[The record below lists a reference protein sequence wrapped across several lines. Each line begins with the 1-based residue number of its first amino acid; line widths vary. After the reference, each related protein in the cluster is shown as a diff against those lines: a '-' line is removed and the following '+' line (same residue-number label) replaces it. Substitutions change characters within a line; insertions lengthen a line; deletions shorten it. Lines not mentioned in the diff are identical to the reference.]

1 MLEKFKPTW
10 MVNSIYHVCPA
21 ELKEAGIRAVFSDLD
36 NTLIT
41 WNNPNGTKEL
51 KDWMTSLKEAGIP
64 LIVISNNS
72 HRRVERAVS
81 PLNLPFVSR
90 ALKPLSFGITRART
104 RLGLEASEVVMV
116 GDQLLTDIAAANV
129 AGVRSIL
136 VRPLLDSDQWNT
148 KLNRLME
155 KGVKK
160 GLLKKYPE
168 QTWQEGLNDGIK

>member
-10 MVNSIYHVCPA
+10 MVNSIYHVRPA

-36 NTLIT
+36 NTLIA

-104 RLGLEASEVVMV
+104 RLGLEVSEVVMV

>member
-1 MLEKFKPTW
+1 M
-10 MVNSIYHVCPA
+10 
-21 ELKEAGIRAVFSDLD
+21 
-36 NTLIT
+36 
-41 WNNPNGTKEL
+41 
-51 KDWMTSLKEAGIP
+51 
-64 LIVISNNS
+64 
-72 HRRVERAVS
+72 S

-160 GLLKKYPE
+160 GPLKEVPR
-168 QTWQEGLNDGIK
+168 TNLAGGIE

>member
-10 MVNSIYHVCPA
+10 MVNSIYHVRPA

-36 NTLIT
+36 NTLIA
-41 WNNPNGTKEL
+41 WNNPNGTAEL
-51 KDWMTSLKEAGIP
+51 RDWMTALKEAGIP

-104 RLGLEASEVVMV
+104 RLGL
-116 GDQLLTDIAAANV
+116 
-129 AGVRSIL
+129 
-136 VRPLLDSDQWNT
+136 
-148 KLNRLME
+148 
-155 KGVKK
+155 
-160 GLLKKYPE
+160 
-168 QTWQEGLNDGIK
+168 

>member
-10 MVNSIYHVCPA
+10 MVNSIYHVRPA
-21 ELKEAGIRAVFSDLD
+21 ELKEARIRAVFSDL
-36 NTLIT
+36 
-41 WNNPNGTKEL
+41 EL
-51 KDWMTSLKEAGIP
+51 RDWMTALKEAGIP

-168 QTWQEGLNDGIK
+168 QAWQEGLNDGIK